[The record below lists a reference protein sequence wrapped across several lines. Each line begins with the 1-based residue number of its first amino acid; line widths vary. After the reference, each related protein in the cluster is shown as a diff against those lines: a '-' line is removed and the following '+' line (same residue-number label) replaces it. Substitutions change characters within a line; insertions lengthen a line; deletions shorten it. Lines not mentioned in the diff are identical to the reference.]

1 MKARLRK
8 WGNNAAL
15 QIPAAILESAHL
27 GLDDLVDVR
36 EEKGCILIEPLQT
49 KRYDLTDLI
58 QRINSKNRHSSL
70 DLGPPVGKELW

>member
-1 MKARLRK
+1 VKATLRK
-8 WGNNAAL
+8 WGNSAAL

>member
-1 MKARLRK
+1 VKAKLRK

>member
-1 MKARLRK
+1 VKARLRK